1 GESSLPPLKL
11 SWNHSDSFHR
21 CSVQIFK
28 VRRSKMRRLRM
39 FQLLG
44 LIVVLA
50 MVLSA
55 CTTVQPGGAPAAEPA
70 ATEAAAPEAD
80 GDAIGSEAHP
90 IKVLF
95 VPSVDANVIVS
106 GGELMAE
113 ALKEATG
120 LNFTVSVPTSYAA
133 T

>member
-1 GESSLPPLKL
+1 
-11 SWNHSDSFHR
+11 
-21 CSVQIFK
+21 
-28 VRRSKMRRLRM
+28 MRRLRM

-55 CTTVQPGGAPAAEPA
+55 CTTVQPAGAPAGEAA
-70 ATEAAAPEAD
+70 ATEAAAPEAA

-106 GGELMAE
+106 GG
-113 ALKEATG
+113 
-120 LNFTVSVPTSYAA
+120 
-133 T
+133 